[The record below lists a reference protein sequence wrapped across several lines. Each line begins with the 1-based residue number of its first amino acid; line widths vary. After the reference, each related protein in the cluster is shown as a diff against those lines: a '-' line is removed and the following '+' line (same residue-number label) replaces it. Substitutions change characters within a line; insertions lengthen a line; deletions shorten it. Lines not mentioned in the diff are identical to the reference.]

1 MNNFPAAIR
10 PVLFAVCCSLLAV
23 LPRLFAEEN
32 KPTAAPP
39 APPFV
44 RNAPSQVTWTIE
56 FKKRGETA
64 GRKGDEAAPKTGRAT
79 LQKIEVTKYGRDRRE
94 VEEWSDGSKVE
105 KWFFRGYHI
114 FEQHGS
120 KDIYVVNSSADGFQ
134 RLTFPDY
141 STGDFPELE
150 WLSAESYVGEE
161 SFEGRPGF
169 LFEQSAPVLSE
180 PVIAQIRA
188 ATGTAP
194 VKNDHGDSRR
204 KTRVWID
211 EKTRLPMA
219 VDNGV
224 KTKVYSFRTSAQTV
238 AEPPA
243 AFVKA
248 LQEYEKS
255 RAVLPSR

>member
-1 MNNFPAAIR
+1 MNNFPASIR
-10 PVLFAVCCSLLAV
+10 FILLAVCCSLAG
-23 LPRLFAEEN
+23 LPLLFAEES

-44 RNAPSQVTWTIE
+44 RNAPAQAAWTIE
-56 FKKRGETA
+56 LKKHGEMA
-64 GRKGDEAAPKTGRAT
+64 GREADEAPLKANRAI
-79 LQKIEVTKYGRDRRE
+79 LQKIEITKYGRDRRE
-94 VEEWSDGSKVE
+94 IEEWSDGSKVE

-120 KDIYVVNSSADGFQ
+120 KDIYVINTLADGFQ
-134 RLTFPDY
+134 QLTFPDY
-141 STGDFPELE
+141 SAGDFPELD
-150 WLSAESYVGEE
+150 WLSAESYLGAE

-169 LFEQSAPVLSE
+169 LFEQSAPALSE
-180 PVIAQIRA
+180 PVIAQVKTAI
-188 ATGTAP
+188 GTAP
-194 VKNDHGDSRR
+194 VKRDHEDSRR
-204 KTRVWID
+204 KIRVWID

-238 AEPPA
+238 AEPPD

-255 RAVLPSR
+255 RAVFRGR